1 VEGGGKRI
9 KNVPFSLLPYVTRA
23 LDILSGMMAA
33 PLAIKRGHRPDL
45 VLKFVACIFAA
56 IGTLDTQ
63 RFRAQTESAMM

>member
-1 VEGGGKRI
+1 
-9 KNVPFSLLPYVTRA
+9 
-23 LDILSGMMAA
+23 MMAA